1 MSSVAGIHERLE
13 SFRITGR
20 DDARGRD
27 VARDPFVGDDVY
39 EGVTGNRNRTDV
51 EVLTSKLFVGCFL
64 GRGKVGVKHV
74 TVGNDVDR
82 NAKVLGDSC
91 RSCRAGW
98 NLNITVG
105 ADAHADDV

>member
-51 EVLTSKLFVGCFL
+51 EVLTSKLFVGASWAE
-64 GRGKVGVKHV
+64 
-74 TVGNDVDR
+74 
-82 NAKVLGDSC
+82 AKLES
-91 RSCRAGW
+91 
-98 NLNITVG
+98 NT
-105 ADAHADDV
+105 